1 MHHDSLILGGDASPV
16 GRTPPE
22 WTAADSSAAFGPIAA
37 DPCREAL
44 RVAFIDDR
52 VLASECFAR
61 SIQAAYADISV
72 SCFSSVAEWM
82 ATADHD
88 GAPSIILLY
97 YNARRAEACER
108 DIELL
113 ARHADGTPVVLMSDE
128 EADAEA
134 IIRAIELG
142 ARGFIPAS
150 VNLVIAVVAMRLVQV
165 GGLYVPESI
174 LKSSRRLLYESANS
188 GKREI
193 HDVFTERQAAVVLAL
208 RQGKPNKIIAHE
220 LSMRE
225 STVKVHIRNIMKKLK
240 ATNRTEV
247 AFMTNTLFKD
257 TGC

>member
-1 MHHDSLILGGDASPV
+1 MSPS
-16 GRTPPE
+16 E
-22 WTAADSSAAFGPIAA
+22 WTAANSSAAFGQIGT
-37 DPCREAL
+37 DPCQEVL

-61 SIQAAYADISV
+61 SIQAAYANISV
-72 SCFSSVAEWM
+72 SCFSTVSEWM
-82 ATADHD
+82 ATADRD
-88 GAPSIILLY
+88 EAVSIILLY
-97 YNARRAEACER
+97 YNARRALACER
-108 DIELL
+108 DLELL
-113 ARHADGTPVVLMSDE
+113 TQNAAGTPVVLMSDE
-128 EADAEA
+128 EADAET

-174 LKSSRRLLYESANS
+174 LRSSRLLLHESANND
-188 GKREI
+188 KREI
-193 HDVFTERQAAVVLAL
+193 HDFFTERQAAVVLAL

-257 TGC
+257 TVC